1 MTKLVSRLI
10 AACVLAGALAP
21 SAVLA
26 RIDGSTSPAQQPR
39 AEDPLGRL
47 VELLLANND
56 ENLGQKFPGTFT
68 RPRDGNAPDGNA
80 PAVVE
85 PAPPGSA
92 QSDPA
97 PSDPGEES
105 RAVDRFVDADTLD
118 GTFRGTILEGVYPDG
133 SSFREAYMENGK
145 LFYVDSS
152 GIVGG
157 DWSVENDTFCTTYE
171 DGNGGCFFVTFEETD
186 CFVFFHTEDGDAA
199 AIGDAWDAVA
209 WRQGETHTCSATT
222 LPDVSSAAPDEGR
235 GKPPAEGSFGSGFVI
250 STREIVTN
258 AHVIEGCRRIE
269 VVGLGEARL
278 VSADIDADLALL
290 EVGERSGQDVAASLH
305 AGDLHLGQQVV
316 MLGYPLSDLLGDA
329 LTVNTGIVSSLT
341 GPGGDDALFTVSANV
356 QPGNSGGPVL
366 DMKGRIV
373 GVAVAKLD
381 EVSLLENAGTTGGAI
396 GFAVSGQSLSDFLGP
411 HRDAIGAP
419 GADADMDVESVVAQA
434 QNYTTQ
440 IICHHRP

>member
-1 MTKLVSRLI
+1 MTTVPPMINLVSRLI
-10 AACVLAGALAP
+10 AASVLAGAFLP
-21 SAVLA
+21 VAVLA
-26 RIDGSTSPAQQPR
+26 RTDASVAPAPQP
-39 AEDPLGRL
+39 ATADPLGHL

-56 ENLGQKFPGTFT
+56 ENLGQKFPGTLP
-68 RPRDGNAPDGNA
+68 RPRQDDAPS
-80 PAVVE
+80 AV
-85 PAPPGSA
+85 
-92 QSDPA
+92 PA
-97 PSDPGEES
+97 PSEPTPES
-105 RAVDRFVDADTLD
+105 PSVVESPSAERFVDAETLD
-118 GTFRGTILEGVYPDG
+118 RTFRGTILEGVYPDG
-133 SSFREAYMENGK
+133 ASFREAYMDNGK

-157 DWSVENDTFCTTYE
+157 DWKVENDTFCTNYE
-171 DGNGGCFFVTFEETD
+171 DGMGGCFFVAFEETN

-209 WRQGETHTCSATT
+209 WQQGGTPTCSATT
-222 LPDVSSAAPDEGR
+222 LPEVSSAAPDDDA
-235 GKPPAEGSFGSGFVI
+235 GKPPVDGAFGSGFVI
-250 STREIVTN
+250 SDREIVTN

-269 VVGLGEARL
+269 VVGFGEAKL

-290 EVGERSGQDVAASLH
+290 EVGKRRGQDAAASLH

-341 GPGGDDALFTVSANV
+341 GPGGDAALFTVSANV

-366 DMKGRIV
+366 DMKGRVV

-396 GFAVSGQSLSDFLGP
+396 GFAVSGRSLSDFLGP
-411 HRDAIGAP
+411 LRDTDAAA

-434 QNYTTQ
+434 QNFTTQ